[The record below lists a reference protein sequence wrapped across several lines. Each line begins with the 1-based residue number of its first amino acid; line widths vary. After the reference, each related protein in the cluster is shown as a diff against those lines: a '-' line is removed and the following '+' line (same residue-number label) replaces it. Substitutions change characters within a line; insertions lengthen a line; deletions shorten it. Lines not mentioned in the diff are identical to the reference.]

1 MNFQNEFFVDSLE
14 WYKNGLYQ
22 WGKLSVKKFLD
33 IDVEGTNRR
42 CRKTSLQPQG
52 NLLRLVFGLILHSL
66 GSHTFFAVASI
77 DVHIKKTILSEEYKR
92 RQSKKFSRSDPLHAR
107 WYQTDQ
113 MRRISQTSINQN
125 ETRTSFS
132 RSLENNRLKSITQTP
147 RNTRTSRNEQNETIL
162 KEQMN
167 LIAEK
172 LTKKVNEEN

>member
-1 MNFQNEFFVDSLE
+1 M
-14 WYKNGLYQ
+14 
-22 WGKLSVKKFLD
+22 
-33 IDVEGTNRR
+33 
-42 CRKTSLQPQG
+42 
-52 NLLRLVFGLILHSL
+52 ILHSL

>member
-1 MNFQNEFFVDSLE
+1 M
-14 WYKNGLYQ
+14 
-22 WGKLSVKKFLD
+22 
-33 IDVEGTNRR
+33 
-42 CRKTSLQPQG
+42 
-52 NLLRLVFGLILHSL
+52 ILHSL

-113 MRRISQTSINQN
+113 MRRISQTSLNQN

-132 RSLENNRLKSITQTP
+132 RSLENNRSKSITQTP

-172 LTKKVNEEN
+172 LTKKVNDEN